1 MKNGDFRETFTK
13 FTRGRLSQP
22 GHVRCDN
29 VGTICRTGLK
39 FRPGEV
45 LRVLGTSKD
54 WDIGRCLGSALA
66 AAASPKKHLDGNILG
81 NYQWEVYDGVPL

>member
-1 MKNGDFRETFTK
+1 MFTK

-29 VGTICRTGLK
+29 VGTICRTGLT

-54 WDIGRCLGSALA
+54 WDIGRCLGSGDVGGC
-66 AAASPKKHLDGNILG
+66 SVSSRHHLDGNILG
-81 NYQWEVYDGVPL
+81 NYQWEVYGNMVTIMVTIW